1 MKIRSIEFSH
11 GPVSIY
17 AHSFESERV
26 TKYVKEFLNTF
37 RQVRDVIH
45 ELSPGIGR
53 VTICSTHS
61 TSSNV
66 VPVPFSDSHVGTML
80 LHFSN
85 GRETIYQDVVIS
97 TLHNQERKNAM
108 EKLLTELRLLIQ
120 TTEPEYISA

>member
-1 MKIRSIEFSH
+1 MKVQSIEFSH

-17 AHSFESERV
+17 AHSFESKAV
-26 TKYVKEFLNTF
+26 TVHVKEFLNTYREF
-37 RQVRDVIH
+37 RDVTH
-45 ELSPGIGR
+45 ELSAGIGR

-66 VPVPFSDSHVGTML
+66 VPFSDSHVGTML

-85 GRETIYQDVVIS
+85 GRETIEQDVVIS

-120 TTEPEYISA
+120 TAKSEHISA